1 MTSEPHSLTGMDDL
15 SPGPPPGCP
24 AHGTG
29 PGGLR
34 RLYCPEAEDL
44 GAVYEQLRAE
54 HGAVAPALLH
64 QDVPIWVVLGHGENL
79 HMVSSPSQYC
89 KDSRLWTPM
98 LDGTVKPDHPLM
110 PHFAWPPICAR
121 GCSESPTATRASSSS
136 VASSTRLAAS
146 PKSL

>member
-1 MTSEPHSLTGMDDL
+1 MTPEPHSPTDTDDTRL
-15 SPGPPPGCP
+15 GPPPGCP

-34 RLYCPEAEDL
+34 RLYGPEAEDL
-44 GAVYEQLRAE
+44 GAVYEKLRAE

-89 KDSRLWTPM
+89 KDSRLRGPPCWT
-98 LDGTVKPDHPLM
+98 
-110 PHFAWPPICAR
+110 AR
-121 GCSESPTATRASSSS
+121 SSPTTR
-136 VASSTRLAAS
+136 
-146 PKSL
+146 